1 MKKKGPYWYDL
12 SGERIAK
19 SPAVPRDSNKLLVYD
34 TRSDS
39 LSVDYFYHLDSYLE
53 PSSVITLNDS
63 RVVPVRVELHKQNG
77 GKVVVLFLINE
88 WINDT
93 TAPIPC
99 FFDRKGS
106 IGENLYFNEKS
117 FVTVQSQDKALFYVS
132 WTGRPEALISLLEA
146 KGVMP
151 IPPYIKN
158 TPLSRDELLEQYQ
171 TIFAK
176 KQGSSAAP
184 TASLHFT
191 QRVFEKLEKKGIQ
204 KTSIT
209 LHVGMGTFAPL
220 TEKNLRENKLHNEWY
235 EVTEETSG
243 FINTSKKEGKKI
255 IAVGTT
261 VVRTLESV
269 AKNKTLNGKTDLFI
283 QPPYKFAVV
292 DGLITNFHLPGSSL
306 MMLVDAF
313 LEYKQSKRRILEL
326 YDFAIKNDFMFYSF
340 GDAML
345 IL

>member
-1 MKKKGPYWYDL
+1 MKNTYWYDL
-12 SGERIAK
+12 PSSRIAQ
-19 SPAVPRDSNKLLVYD
+19 SPAVPRDSNKLLIYD

-39 LSVDYFYHLDSYLE
+39 LMVDYFYHLDSYLE

-63 RVVPVRVELHKQNG
+63 RVVPVRVVLRKKTG
-77 GKVVVLFLINE
+77 GKIVVLFLINE

-93 TAPIPC
+93 SKPIPC

-117 FVTVQSQDKALFYVS
+117 FVTVQSQEEALFYVS
-132 WTGRPEALISLLEA
+132 WGERPEALISLLEA
-146 KGVMP
+146 QGVMP

-191 QRVFEKLEKKGIQ
+191 QRVFESLEKKGIQ
-204 KTSIT
+204 KANIT

-220 TEKNLRENKLHNEWY
+220 TKQNLRENKLHNEWY
-235 EVTEETSG
+235 EVTGETFG
-243 FINTSKKEGKKI
+243 FINKSKKEGKKI

-283 QPPYKFAVV
+283 QPPYKFAVA

-313 LEYKQSKRRILEL
+313 LEYKQSKKRILEL
-326 YDFAIKNDFMFYSF
+326 YDFAIKNAFMFYSF